1 MMNKSGTALKTLAI
15 GLASLLL
22 VTTQVSTSQGFVGDP
37 KQAKVTKRLLWKQE
51 FTGKAGTKPSS
62 KIFNY
67 DMGGGGWGNNEH
79 QAYTNR
85 NAVLSGTGQLNINLK
100 RINPDLDDLYE
111 MCPIDTPGN
120 ACEFESSRLQTKGK
134 LSFKYG
140 RLEARIKVPVGDGTW
155 PAFWMLGNDFPT
167 NSWPNCGEIDIM
179 ETKGSEPYTVHG
191 TVHGPGYS
199 GGDAITNTRRL
210 STRLGSG
217 YHVYALDW
225 TYNKMVWS
233 IDGRV
238 YHTVTPGV
246 VGSNNNYVFNK
257 QMFMIMNVAA
267 GGWFAGQVDPDLN
280 SAKMS
285 IDYIRY
291 YSLNGVGKV
300 YGTASAI
307 AAGKP

>member
-1 MMNKSGTALKTLAI
+1 MRKSSTALKTLAI
-15 GLASLLL
+15 GVASLLL
-22 VTTQVSTSQGFVGDP
+22 ITTQVSASQGFVGDP

-51 FTGKAGTKPSS
+51 FTGKSGTKPNS

-79 QAYTNR
+79 QAYTNY
-85 NAVLSGTGQLNINLK
+85 NAVLNGAGQLNINLK
-100 RINPDLDDLYE
+100 RITPDLDDLYE

-120 ACEFESSRLQTKGK
+120 ACEFESSRLQTKNK
-134 LSFKYG
+134 ISFKYG

-155 PAFWMLGNDFPT
+155 PAFWLLGTDIST
-167 NSWPNCGEIDIM
+167 NAWPNCGEIDIM
-179 ETKGSEPYTVHG
+179 ETKGSEPYTIHG

-199 GGDAITNTRRL
+199 GGDGITNTKTL
-210 STRLGSG
+210 STRVGAG

-233 IDGRV
+233 VDGKV
-238 YHTVTPGV
+238 YHTVTPSV
-246 VGSNNNYVFNK
+246 VGANNNYVFNK

-280 SAKMS
+280 SARMS

-300 YGTASAI
+300 YGTSAAI

>member
-1 MMNKSGTALKTLAI
+1 MNRSGTALKTLAI

-22 VTTQVSTSQGFVGDP
+22 VTTQVSASQGFVGDP
-37 KQAKVTKRLLWKQE
+37 KQATVTKRLLWKQE
-51 FTGKAGTKPSS
+51 FTGKIGTKPNS

-67 DMGGGGWGNNEH
+67 DVGGGGWGNNEH

-85 NAVLSGTGQLNINLK
+85 NAVLNGSGQLNINLK
-100 RINPDLDDLYE
+100 RISPDLDDLYE
-111 MCPIDTPGN
+111 MCPIDTVGN

-140 RLEARIKVPVGDGTW
+140 RLEARIKVPIGDGTW
-155 PAFWMLGNDFPT
+155 PAFWMLGDDFPT
-167 NSWPNCGEIDIM
+167 NSWPNCGEVDIM

-199 GGDAITNTRRL
+199 GGDGITNTKTL
-210 STRLGSG
+210 STKIGAG

-233 IDGRV
+233 VDGKA
-238 YHTVTPGV
+238 YHTVTPSV
-246 VGSNNNYVFNK
+246 VGSNNSYVFNK
-257 QMFMIMNVAA
+257 QMFLIMNVAA
-267 GGWFAGQVDPDLN
+267 GGWFAGQIDPDLN
-280 SAKMS
+280 LARMS

-300 YGTASAI
+300 YGTSAAI
-307 AAGKP
+307 AAGK

>member
-1 MMNKSGTALKTLAI
+1 
-15 GLASLLL
+15 
-22 VTTQVSTSQGFVGDP
+22 
-37 KQAKVTKRLLWKQE
+37 
-51 FTGKAGTKPSS
+51 
-62 KIFNY
+62 
-67 DMGGGGWGNNEH
+67 
-79 QAYTNR
+79 
-85 NAVLSGTGQLNINLK
+85 
-100 RINPDLDDLYE
+100 
-111 MCPIDTPGN
+111 
-120 ACEFESSRLQTKGK
+120 
-134 LSFKYG
+134 
-140 RLEARIKVPVGDGTW
+140 
-155 PAFWMLGNDFPT
+155 
-167 NSWPNCGEIDIM
+167 
-179 ETKGSEPYTVHG
+179 
-191 TVHGPGYS
+191 
-199 GGDAITNTRRL
+199 
-210 STRLGSG
+210 
-217 YHVYALDW
+217 
-225 TYNKMVWS
+225 MVWS

>member
-1 MMNKSGTALKTLAI
+1 MKKSSTALKTLAI

-22 VTTQVSTSQGFVGDP
+22 ITTQVSASQGFVGDP
-37 KQAKVTKRLLWKQE
+37 KQASVTKRLLWKQE
-51 FTGKAGTKPSS
+51 FTGKSGTKPNS

-79 QAYTNR
+79 QAYTNY
-85 NAVLSGTGQLNINLK
+85 NAVLNGAGQLNINLK
-100 RINPDLDDLYE
+100 RITPDLDDLYE

-120 ACEFESSRLQTKGK
+120 ACEFESSRLQTKNK
-134 LSFKYG
+134 ISFKYG

-155 PAFWMLGNDFPT
+155 PAFWLLGTDIST
-167 NSWPNCGEIDIM
+167 NAWPNCGEIDIM

-191 TVHGPGYS
+191 TAHGPGYS
-199 GGDAITNTRRL
+199 GGDGIVATKTL
-210 STRLGSG
+210 SSRIGAG

-233 IDGRV
+233 VDGKV
-238 YHTVTPGV
+238 YHTVTPSV
-246 VGSNNNYVFNK
+246 VGANNNYVFNK

-280 SAKMS
+280 SARMS

-300 YGTASAI
+300 YGTSAAI

>member
-1 MMNKSGTALKTLAI
+1 MKKYSTALKTLAI
-15 GLASLLL
+15 GVASVFLI
-22 VTTQVSTSQGFVGDP
+22 TTQVSASQGFVGVP
-37 KQAKVTKRLLWKQE
+37 KQATVTKRLLWKQE
-51 FTGKAGTKPSS
+51 FSGRAGTKPNS

-67 DMGGGGWGNNEH
+67 DLGGGGWGNNEH
-79 QAYTNR
+79 QAYTNY
-85 NAVLSGTGQLNINLK
+85 NAVLSGSGQLNINLK
-100 RINPDLDDLYE
+100 RINPDPDELVDR
-111 MCPIDTPGN
+111 CPIPGDV
-120 ACEFESSRLQTKGK
+120 CEFESSRLQTKGK
-134 LSFKYG
+134 ISFKYG
-140 RLEARIKVPVGDGTW
+140 RLEARIKVPVGYGTW
-155 PAFWMLGNDFPT
+155 PAFWLLGTDIDSNA
-167 NSWPNCGEIDIM
+167 WPNCGEIDIM

-199 GGDAITNTRRL
+199 GGDGITNIKRL
-210 STRLGSG
+210 STKVGSG
-217 YHVYALDW
+217 YHVFALDW

-233 IDGRV
+233 VDGKI
-238 YHTVTPGV
+238 YHTVTPRV

-267 GGWFAGQVDPDLN
+267 GGWFAGEIDPDLN

-300 YGTASAI
+300 YGTSSAI